1 KELKVLAIKE
11 FGEAHIKYV
20 IKEVIEQIHD
30 ERAQSIEITDRF
42 MHMLKGL
49 GPSVITFFAPPY
61 YPAAHS
67 SEDPFIDEIV
77 ETVSDLSLS
86 KFNRVSK
93 RQYFFNGISDLSYAK
108 YRLDDLGFQSY
119 INQTPVF
126 NESYFIPFNDI
137 KEISAPVIN
146 IGPIGKDAHQ
156 VTERINMKSAFEEIP
171 SIIEQVIKKHL
182 L

>member
-1 KELKVLAIKE
+1 
-11 FGEAHIKYV
+11 
-20 IKEVIEQIHD
+20 
-30 ERAQSIEITDRF
+30 
-42 MHMLKGL
+42 MLKGL

-108 YRLDDLGFQSY
+108 YRLDDLGFESY

-171 SIIEQVIKKHL
+171 TIIEQVIKKHL